1 MSKFWVITKDVYR
14 KNVRSMSFII
24 MLLVPFIAAAGLYI
38 INQVTDNATEEGDT
52 IGVVVQGDSDLLN
65 TVEVQTVL
73 DSMTVL
79 NSKEQGEEQ
88 LKEEEIDGL
97 LLLSVEKDQ
106 INGEFYS
113 SNTMPQVT
121 MALNQQLNQLQSS
134 LRAKALGLSEEEVA
148 SLNAS
153 VPFSV
158 QKITFNENGEMNTEE
173 DFTSIRLVVGMAT
186 TILLFIFIVTYAS
199 IIAQEIASEK
209 GTRIMEVILSSV
221 SARSHFYGK
230 LAGILL
236 VALTQIVVYA
246 VSIGLGFYWLKNNS
260 TVQAFLAEFSI
271 RDILGEF
278 LVYTL
283 LYLILGILIYA
294 VLAALCG
301 SLVSKVEDVSKAIL
315 PVTYLSLAGYM
326 IGLSLGMANPDHL
339 VIRVTSFIPF
349 FSSYTMPIRL
359 ANNFV
364 STGEVL
370 LSLMILVLSIVGLII
385 FSERMYK
392 ANVLVYND
400 NGIFA
405 ALKQSISL
413 MTKNKSGGVQ
423 DHE

>member
-14 KNVRSMSFII
+14 KNVRSISFII

-278 LVYTL
+278 LAYTL

-423 DHE
+423 DRE

>member
-14 KNVRSMSFII
+14 KNIRSISFII

-97 LLLSVEKDQ
+97 LLLSVEKEQ

-278 LVYTL
+278 LAYTL

-349 FSSYTMPIRL
+349 LSSYTMPIRL

-405 ALKQSISL
+405 ALKQSVSL

>member
-14 KNVRSMSFII
+14 KNVRSISFII

-79 NSKEQGEEQ
+79 NSKERGEEQ

-97 LLLSVEKDQ
+97 LLLSVEKEQ

-405 ALKQSISL
+405 ALKQSVSL

>member
-14 KNVRSMSFII
+14 KNVRSISFII

-65 TVEVQTVL
+65 TAEVQTVL

-97 LLLSVEKDQ
+97 LLLSVEKEQ

-158 QKITFNENGEMNTEE
+158 QKITFNENSEMNTEE

-370 LSLMILVLSIVGLII
+370 LSLMILVLSVVSLII

-405 ALKQSISL
+405 ALKQSVSL

>member
-14 KNVRSMSFII
+14 KNVRSISFII

-97 LLLSVEKDQ
+97 LLLSVEKEQ

-326 IGLSLGMANPDHL
+326 IGLSLGMANPDQL

-405 ALKQSISL
+405 ALKQSVSL

>member
-14 KNVRSMSFII
+14 KNVRSISFII

-97 LLLSVEKDQ
+97 LLLSVEKEQ

-405 ALKQSISL
+405 ALKQSVSL

-423 DHE
+423 ERE

>member
-14 KNVRSMSFII
+14 KNVRSISFII

-158 QKITFNENGEMNTEE
+158 QKISFNENGEMNTEE

-278 LVYTL
+278 LAYTL

-370 LSLMILVLSIVGLII
+370 LSLMILILSVVGLII

-405 ALKQSISL
+405 ALKQSVSL
-413 MTKNKSGGVQ
+413 MTKNKSGGDQ

>member
-14 KNVRSMSFII
+14 KNVRSISFII

-158 QKITFNENGEMNTEE
+158 QKIIFNENGEMNTEE

-278 LVYTL
+278 LAYTL

-370 LSLMILVLSIVGLII
+370 LSLMILILSVVGLII

-405 ALKQSISL
+405 TLKQSVSL
-413 MTKNKSGGVQ
+413 MTKNKSGGDQ

>member
-423 DHE
+423 DRE

>member
-14 KNVRSMSFII
+14 KNVRSISFII

-65 TVEVQTVL
+65 TVEVQTIL

-79 NSKEQGEEQ
+79 NSTEQGEEQ

-97 LLLSVEKDQ
+97 LLLSVEKEQ

-400 NGIFA
+400 NGIFV
-405 ALKQSISL
+405 ALKQSVSL

>member
-14 KNVRSMSFII
+14 KNVRSISFII

-278 LVYTL
+278 LAYTL

>member
-14 KNVRSMSFII
+14 KNVRSISFII

-97 LLLSVEKDQ
+97 LLLSVEKEQ

-370 LSLMILVLSIVGLII
+370 LSLMILILSVVGLII

>member
-14 KNVRSMSFII
+14 KNVRSISFII

-52 IGVVVQGDSDLLN
+52 IGVVDQGDSDLLN

-97 LLLSVEKDQ
+97 LLLSVEKEQ

-392 ANVLVYND
+392 AKVLVYND

-405 ALKQSISL
+405 ALKQSVSL

>member
-14 KNVRSMSFII
+14 KNVRSISFII

-65 TVEVQTVL
+65 TTEVQTIL

-97 LLLSVEKDQ
+97 LLLSVGKEQ

-158 QKITFNENGEMNTEE
+158 QKITFNGNGEMNTEE

-278 LVYTL
+278 LAYTL

-364 STGEVL
+364 SKGEVL
-370 LSLMILVLSIVGLII
+370 LSLMILILSVVGLII

-405 ALKQSISL
+405 ALKQSVSL

>member
-14 KNVRSMSFII
+14 KNVRSISFII

-65 TVEVQTVL
+65 TAEVQTVI

-97 LLLSVEKDQ
+97 LLLSVEKEQ

-405 ALKQSISL
+405 ALKQSVSL
-413 MTKNKSGGVQ
+413 MTKNKSGGDQ

>member
-14 KNVRSMSFII
+14 KNVRSISFII

-97 LLLSVEKDQ
+97 LLLSVEKEQ

-158 QKITFNENGEMNTEE
+158 EKITFNENGEMNTEE

-423 DHE
+423 ERE

>member
-14 KNVRSMSFII
+14 KNVRSISFII

-38 INQVTDNATEEGDT
+38 INQVTDNATDEGDT

-79 NSKEQGEEQ
+79 NSKVQGEEQ

-97 LLLSVEKDQ
+97 LLLSVEKEQ

-405 ALKQSISL
+405 ALKQSVSL

>member
-14 KNVRSMSFII
+14 KNVRSISFII

-65 TVEVQTVL
+65 TVEVQTVI

-97 LLLSVEKDQ
+97 LLLSVEKEQ

-405 ALKQSISL
+405 ALKQSVSL

>member
-14 KNVRSMSFII
+14 KNVRSISFII

-260 TVQAFLAEFSI
+260 TVQVFLAEFSI

-278 LVYTL
+278 LAYTL

-405 ALKQSISL
+405 ALKQSVSL

>member
-14 KNVRSMSFII
+14 KNVRSISFII

-97 LLLSVEKDQ
+97 LLLSVEKEQ

-385 FSERMYK
+385 FSESMYK

-400 NGIFA
+400 HGIFA
-405 ALKQSISL
+405 ALKQSVSL

>member
-14 KNVRSMSFII
+14 KNVRSISFII

-97 LLLSVEKDQ
+97 LLLSVEKEQ

-158 QKITFNENGEMNTEE
+158 QKITFNGNGEMNTEE

-278 LVYTL
+278 LAYTL

-370 LSLMILVLSIVGLII
+370 LSLMILILSVVSLII

-405 ALKQSISL
+405 ALKQSVSL

>member
-14 KNVRSMSFII
+14 KNVRSISFII

-97 LLLSVEKDQ
+97 LLLSVEKEQ

-349 FSSYTMPIRL
+349 LSSYTMPIRL

-423 DHE
+423 ERE

>member
-14 KNVRSMSFII
+14 KNVRSISFII

-97 LLLSVEKDQ
+97 LLLSVEKEQ

-364 STGEVL
+364 STGEAL

-405 ALKQSISL
+405 ALKQSVSL

>member
-14 KNVRSMSFII
+14 KNVRSISFII

-158 QKITFNENGEMNTEE
+158 QKITFNENDEMNTEE

-278 LVYTL
+278 LAYTL

-405 ALKQSISL
+405 ALKQSVSL
-413 MTKNKSGGVQ
+413 MTKNKSGGDQ

>member
-14 KNVRSMSFII
+14 KNIRSISFII

-97 LLLSVEKDQ
+97 LLLSVEKEQ

-423 DHE
+423 ERE

>member
-14 KNVRSMSFII
+14 KNIRSISFII

-278 LVYTL
+278 LAYTL

-405 ALKQSISL
+405 ALKQSVSL

>member
-14 KNVRSMSFII
+14 KNVRSISFII

-65 TVEVQTVL
+65 TTEVQTIL

-97 LLLSVEKDQ
+97 LLLSVGKEQ

-278 LVYTL
+278 LAYTL

-370 LSLMILVLSIVGLII
+370 LSLMILILSVVGLII

-405 ALKQSISL
+405 ALKQSVSL

>member
-14 KNVRSMSFII
+14 KNVRSISFII

-405 ALKQSISL
+405 TLKQSVSL

>member
-14 KNVRSMSFII
+14 KNVRSISFII

-73 DSMTVL
+73 HSMTVL

-97 LLLSVEKDQ
+97 LLLSVEKEQ

-405 ALKQSISL
+405 ALKQSVSL

>member
-14 KNVRSMSFII
+14 KNVRSISFII

-97 LLLSVEKDQ
+97 LLLSVEKEQ

-349 FSSYTMPIRL
+349 LSSYTMPIRL

>member
-14 KNVRSMSFII
+14 KNVRSISFII

-97 LLLSVEKDQ
+97 LLLSVEKEQ

-278 LVYTL
+278 LAYTL

-405 ALKQSISL
+405 ALKQSVSL

-423 DHE
+423 ERE

>member
-14 KNVRSMSFII
+14 KNVRSISFII

-97 LLLSVEKDQ
+97 LLLSVEKEQ

-278 LVYTL
+278 LAYTL

>member
-14 KNVRSMSFII
+14 KNVRSISFII

-97 LLLSVEKDQ
+97 LLLSVEKEQ

-134 LRAKALGLSEEEVA
+134 LRAKALGMSEEEVA

-405 ALKQSISL
+405 ALKQSVSL

>member
-14 KNVRSMSFII
+14 KNVRSISFII

-65 TVEVQTVL
+65 TAEVQTVL

-278 LVYTL
+278 LAYTL

-405 ALKQSISL
+405 ALKQSVSL
-413 MTKNKSGGVQ
+413 MTKNKSGGDQ

>member
-14 KNVRSMSFII
+14 KNVRSISFII

-97 LLLSVEKDQ
+97 LLLSVEKEQ

-349 FSSYTMPIRL
+349 ISSYTMPIRL

-423 DHE
+423 ERE

>member
-97 LLLSVEKDQ
+97 LLLSVEKEQ

>member
-14 KNVRSMSFII
+14 KNVRSISFII

-423 DHE
+423 ERE

>member
-14 KNVRSMSFII
+14 KNVRSISFII

-97 LLLSVEKDQ
+97 LLLSVEKEQ

-158 QKITFNENGEMNTEE
+158 QKITFNGNGEMNTEE

-236 VALTQIVVYA
+236 VALTQIMVYA

-278 LVYTL
+278 LAYTL

-326 IGLSLGMANPDHL
+326 IGLSLGMANPNHL

-364 STGEVL
+364 SKGEVL
-370 LSLMILVLSIVGLII
+370 LSLMILILSVVSLII

-405 ALKQSISL
+405 ALKQSVSL